1 MIQGY
6 EWEEGEVRGI
16 VSRLIEKYKD
26 TPHQEEY
33 TYSGPDVGM
42 WIESSETQLCRLRVD
57 LLTGTILYF
66 PSAGE
71 VAYRVQT
78 VWENLPPLY
87 PPEYWSG
94 APPPGFEGAM
104 GMRLHEVEP
113 WRPVSYQ
120 NYYFLVFGSSL

>member
-42 WIESSETQLCRLRVD
+42 WIESIETQLSILWLICSLAPSCNFHLQERLRIEFKLSGRIYHPYIRRSIGV
-57 LLTGTILYF
+57 
-66 PSAGE
+66 
-71 VAYRVQT
+71 V
-78 VWENLPPLY
+78 PPHRALK
-87 PPEYWSG
+87 
-94 APPPGFEGAM
+94 
-104 GMRLHEVEP
+104 EP
-113 WRPVSYQ
+113 WE
-120 NYYFLVFGSSL
+120 

>member
-6 EWEEGEVRGI
+6 EWEEGEVRTI
-16 VSRLIEKYKD
+16 VSKLIEKYKD

-42 WIESSETQLCRLRVD
+42 WIESITSSPVESMVD
-57 LLTGTILYF
+57 LLIGTILSF

-71 VAYRVQT
+71 IAYRVQN

-104 GMRLHEVEP
+104 GMRLHNIEP
-113 WRPVSYQ
+113 WRPVSCLH
-120 NYYFLVFGSSL
+120 YYLPIVLAPL